1 MPDLLKK
8 LQCFTCL
15 LMILTIAA
23 APCLLSAKV
32 PPHPM
37 YKNPPQLKPSRPSE
51 LFGPKALNKG
61 RTLPQNVL
69 ALRVQFTDVTF
80 RSVEAFPDYLPHDKA
95 FFERW
100 MLHLADFYAEASH
113 ADYILSFNVFD
124 MVFNLSNIMSY
135 YGADTADE
143 YDIRVPQMLQE
154 LIQMADPY
162 VDFSEYDAI
171 VVFHAGAG
179 QESDIGLLPSLNPM
193 RPGTIWSTFITR
205 RDLQAAFDPDNDNY
219 QGIQTNDG
227 TIIKEIVLVP
237 EHEYQDY
244 FPAPP
249 HPDAEVYLFS
259 IYGVL
264 AHQFGH
270 QIGLPTLFDNYSANG
285 ASQGIGNWG
294 LMGTGLWNANGNV
307 PAQLSAWS
315 RYYLGW
321 EIPQV
326 INTDAENLTVDYFLN
341 NSLTAQRLYKIPISA
356 KEYFLVEN
364 RLQNPDNSMET
375 VYDSA
380 DSTLS
385 ETRPSFTFVLI
396 DPSDQDYYPPPNAH
410 IPSFNFM
417 ENRYKGCEWD
427 FFLPGLGGPI
437 RPGEIMATDG
447 SGLLIWHIDENIIES
462 NFDPGFEYNY
472 VNYDASHKGVDLEE
486 ADGIQHLDTATFD
499 YYKYGGPFDS
509 FRQGNN
515 DYFGKGTILVPNTA
529 TPDTSDYVEVTHLPT
544 SASYY
549 GGIQLEIFDISSA
562 GSIMNFSVKVDW
574 KLDTGYEGIN
584 TLDACSVDFDNDGL
598 KEIFYPMPDGSLYLW
613 KDEALIDDLPDLER
627 PIPGS
632 YVWDGDSFYFS
643 ADAVSNII
651 APAIKLVRWNSSQ
664 GLTNLFSK
672 VQYYWA
678 TPTILA
684 NDKLVMGV
692 DTSLASSTDSAIWIV
707 DKDSGE
713 TLQEYDINGYL
724 KGNLVWFRNK
734 IYAIY
739 KEHPSNT
746 DRYKLKVM
754 TPDVQET
761 NDLTLPIPVDST
773 IVAASIAPIIP
784 GSDGDLLIQ
793 TPYSIY
799 LTDLLGNLKE
809 GYPIAL
815 PFFSNTQVTI
825 SDIDKNGTLDYIVGG
840 ENSFAVFD
848 YDGENMLTNF
858 DGFSTTDSLNI
869 TSGVLAGDVD
879 EDGRVEYIGAFSRN
893 RLAVYEDNL
902 RFKGGFPVS
911 FSDRSR
917 NMPFIHRA
925 SDGLVYAWLPTDN
938 GKIFR
943 AELPET
949 ALTGIDSLWYCRYG
963 NLQRTSSRELD
974 ESQNQY
980 ETTELFV
987 PGETYLFPNPVR
999 TIYEQKLTFQIM
1011 TSRDALVEVSVFDI
1025 TGKKLYRKNVFCMAY
1040 LRNRELVDFSV
1051 TKLASGVYIAV
1062 LKSGDTVK
1070 RIKFAIEK

>member
-8 LQCFTCL
+8 LQCFTFL

-23 APCLLSAKV
+23 GPCLLSAKV

-113 ADYILSFNVFD
+113 ANYILSFNVFD
-124 MVFNLSNIMSY
+124 MVFNLSNTMSY

-143 YDIRVPQMLQE
+143 SDIRVPQMLQE

-179 QESDIGLLPSLNPM
+179 QESDIGLLPNLDPM

-237 EHEYQDY
+237 EDEYQDY

-259 IYGVL
+259 LYGVL

-326 INTDAENLTVDYFLN
+326 ITADAENLTLDYFLFN
-341 NSLTAQRLYKIPISA
+341 GDFAQRLYKIPISA

-447 SGLLIWHIDENIIES
+447 SGLLIWHIDENIINEY
-462 NFDPGFEYNY
+462 FDPGSEYNY
-472 VNYDASHKGVDLEE
+472 VNYDAAHKGVDLEE
-486 ADGIQHLDTATFD
+486 ADGIQHLDTATID

-509 FRQGNN
+509 FRAGNN

-549 GGIQLEIFDISSA
+549 GGIQLEILDISTS
-562 GSIMNFSVKVDW
+562 GSQMHFSVKVDW
-574 KLDTGYEGIN
+574 KLDTGYTGIN
-584 TLDACSVDFDNDGL
+584 NLDACSIDFDGDGEN
-598 KEIFYPMPDGSLYLW
+598 EIFYPMPDGSLYLW
-613 KDEALIDDLPDLER
+613 KDEALMDSIQNLAG
-627 PIPGS
+627 PIEGG
-632 YVWDGDSFYFS
+632 YVWDGESLYFGVNYPS
-643 ADAVSNII
+643 VII
-651 APAIKLVRWNSSQ
+651 ASCVQLVKMNTDGQTPLLTMLDNYWHPTAPLMSVGNSLMAGVINEFSDEFPNSVWVIDKEN
-664 GLTNLFSK
+664 GEITDNFYMTELLKSNL
-672 VQYYWA
+672 A
-678 TPTILA
+678 
-684 NDKLVMGV
+684 
-692 DTSLASSTDSAIWIV
+692 
-707 DKDSGE
+707 
-713 TLQEYDINGYL
+713 
-724 KGNLVWFRNK
+724 WFDDK
-734 IYAIY
+734 IYCVSKANPEGVY
-739 KEHPSNT
+739 HLNV
-746 DRYKLKVM
+746 L
-754 TPDVQET
+754 TPDVT
-761 NDLTLPIPVDST
+761 STDVYPLPIPSDST
-773 IVAASIAPIIP
+773 IVAISIAPISP
-784 GSDGDLLIQ
+784 GSDGEVVIQ
-793 TPYSIY
+793 TPHSVY
-799 LTDLLGNLKE
+799 LTDLTGQIRP
-809 GYPIAL
+809 GYPIIL
-815 PFFSNTQVTI
+815 PFYSNTQTTI
-825 SDIDKNGTLDYIVGG
+825 SDTDNNGTLDYLVSG

-848 YDGENMLTNF
+848 YAGKNMLTNF
-858 DGFSTTDSLNI
+858 AGFSTADSLNI
-869 TSGVLAGDVD
+869 TSGVLAGDLD
-879 EDGRVEYIGAFSRN
+879 ADGRIEYIGAFSRN
-893 RLAVYEDNL
+893 RLAVYEDNM

-943 AELPET
+943 AELSET
-949 ALTGIDSLWYCRYG
+949 ALTGIDSLWYCRNG

-974 ESQNQY
+974 GSQNQY
-980 ETTELFV
+980 ATTELFV

-1011 TSRDALVEVSVFDI
+1011 TSRDAAVEVSVFDI
-1025 TGKKLYRKNVFCMAY
+1025 TGKKLYRKNVSCMAY
-1040 LRNRELVDFSV
+1040 LRNRELVDFPVEDLS
-1051 TKLASGVYIAV
+1051 SGVYIAV

-1070 RIKFAIEK
+1070 RIKFAVEK